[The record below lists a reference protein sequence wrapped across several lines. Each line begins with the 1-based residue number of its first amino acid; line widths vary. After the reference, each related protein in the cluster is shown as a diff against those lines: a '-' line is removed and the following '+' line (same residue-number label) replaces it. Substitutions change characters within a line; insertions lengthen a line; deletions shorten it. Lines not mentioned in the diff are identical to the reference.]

1 MQIPPMALAPSHP
14 QTRTD
19 EGDAAD
25 AGIHPERR
33 ANVVRILVAENHD
46 VVRQG
51 IRDLLAARSEWEIVA
66 EARTGRQALDLARR
80 SRPDVAVVDLS
91 LPELAG
97 VEAIRQIRAELPETE
112 CCVFT
117 MHEDEV
123 FVGDAI
129 AAGARAYVLKSEPG
143 SRLVEAV
150 DALGR
155 REPFFSPRVAT
166 LVMAALVRARLGG
179 GSPTAPLT
187 RRERD
192 VAQLLVEGLGSRAV
206 ANRLGIT
213 PKTVD
218 THRAAIM
225 RKLGMSSMADLVRY
239 AIRQRIVEP

>member
-1 MQIPPMALAPSHP
+1 MSL
-14 QTRTD
+14 
-19 EGDAAD
+19 
-25 AGIHPERR
+25 
-33 ANVVRILVAENHD
+33 RILLAENHD

-51 IRDLLAARSEWEIVA
+51 IRELLAGRPEWEIVA
-66 EARTGRQALDLARR
+66 EARTGRQALELARR
-80 SRPDVAVVDLS
+80 NHPDVAVVDLS

-97 VEAIRQIRAELPETE
+97 VEAIRQMRAELPGTE
-112 CCVFT
+112 FCVFS

-123 FVGDAI
+123 FVGDAV
-129 AAGARAYVLKSEPG
+129 AAGARAYVLKSESG
-143 SRLVEAV
+143 ARLVEAV
-150 DALGR
+150 DSLAR

-166 LVMAALVRARLGG
+166 LVMAALVRARDGG
-179 GSPTAPLT
+179 ASPSEPLT